1 MRWIVESAQRLKL
14 LVVLLAVVIIAA
26 GFWQLPKAPK
36 EVLPEFAPV
45 YVEVQTEALGLS
57 AEEVENLVTV
67 PIEEQLLNGVAWID
81 DIHSE
86 SVTGL
91 SSVVLIFEPGTNP
104 LRARQM
110 VAERLTRIG
119 LLPRVSKPPQMLQP
133 LSSSSRVMMVRVTS
147 DQLSPIDLS
156 VLARWDIRP
165 ALLGVQGVANV
176 LIWGQRDQQLQ
187 VMVDPV
193 RLEASGV
200 TLQQVIN
207 TTGNSLW
214 VSPLTYLKASS
225 PGSGGFIDT
234 PQQRLGV
241 QHLSPITSPES
252 LAKIPIEGCDPT
264 SGITCPTLGDVA
276 TIVEGHQPLIGDAV
290 APDGQGLLLVIEKFP
305 GANTAEVTAGIQ
317 STLTQM
323 QPGLQAVAVDP
334 TVFNRTTLIS
344 SFIDD
349 TTEALIIGFVLALL
363 LLILALVD
371 WRSALICA
379 ITLPLAIIAAALV
392 LDLRGTTFNM
402 VVLAGLVVAI
412 GVVIDDVVVDV
423 DNIMRRVREQ
433 RAANDTR
440 SISSTVTEAVL
451 EIRRP
456 MLPATIIV
464 LFAAVPVLF
473 LGGLF
478 DSYFLNGQSEAF
490 TRPVVV
496 SYALAVVASLAV
508 ALIITPTLA
517 ILLLNVGKSA
527 PRTPPVTG
535 WLQGLYTNALGWT
548 LPKVGIAIATTI
560 IVLALGVALLP
571 QLHEPDAI
579 VPVPRDRDL
588 LVTWEAPPGTSLTEM
603 QRITGRVSAELRA
616 LPGVANVGANVGRAL
631 TSDQIVNVHSGEL
644 WVSIASDANY
654 DKTLA
659 AVTDVVNG
667 YPGIDHQIH
676 TYLQERVQAVQASD
690 RDIVLRIYGTNQDEL
705 LATGNNVLGIL
716 SNIDGVAD
724 ARVETGATSPEFH
737 VEVDLSKAE
746 QYGLTP
752 GEVRRTATTLVTGL
766 EVGSLFEEQKVF
778 EVVVMG
784 VPEIR
789 QSQTTIENIMI
800 HTPSGELIRLA
811 DVATVSLSPASVIIP
826 HESISRYVD
835 VTANVVGRPVNSV
848 ATELENGIDGLA
860 FPIETHAELLS
871 TYTEEQSAW
880 RELLYAVLAAI
891 VGIFLI
897 IQATFGSWRL
907 AIMNAITLPAAM
919 VGGLVMAFL
928 FERDVTLGVVLGLIV
943 IFSITARQAL
953 ALISRAV
960 NLRDQD
966 GLEFG
971 AGLVQRATQERFA
984 PILLTTLATAVALA
998 PFTVRG
1004 TIPGLEI
1011 LHPMAVVALGGLVTS
1026 ALVTLFIVP
1035 SLYLRFA
1042 PSVSARGI
1050 EDTPPYVAPAPSSAA
1065 D

>member
-1 MRWIVESAQRLKL
+1 
-14 LVVLLAVVIIAA
+14 
-26 GFWQLPKAPK
+26 
-36 EVLPEFAPV
+36 
-45 YVEVQTEALGLS
+45 
-57 AEEVENLVTV
+57 
-67 PIEEQLLNGVAWID
+67 
-81 DIHSE
+81 
-86 SVTGL
+86 
-91 SSVVLIFEPGTNP
+91 
-104 LRARQM
+104 
-110 VAERLTRIG
+110 
-119 LLPRVSKPPQMLQP
+119 
-133 LSSSSRVMMVRVTS
+133 
-147 DQLSPIDLS
+147 
-156 VLARWDIRP
+156 
-165 ALLGVQGVANV
+165 
-176 LIWGQRDQQLQ
+176 
-187 VMVDPV
+187 
-193 RLEASGV
+193 
-200 TLQQVIN
+200 
-207 TTGNSLW
+207 
-214 VSPLTYLKASS
+214 
-225 PGSGGFIDT
+225 
-234 PQQRLGV
+234 
-241 QHLSPITSPES
+241 
-252 LAKIPIEGCDPT
+252 
-264 SGITCPTLGDVA
+264 
-276 TIVEGHQPLIGDAV
+276 
-290 APDGQGLLLVIEKFP
+290 
-305 GANTAEVTAGIQ
+305 
-317 STLTQM
+317 
-323 QPGLQAVAVDP
+323 
-334 TVFNRTTLIS
+334 
-344 SFIDD
+344 
-349 TTEALIIGFVLALL
+349 
-363 LLILALVD
+363 
-371 WRSALICA
+371 
-379 ITLPLAIIAAALV
+379 
-392 LDLRGTTFNM
+392 
-402 VVLAGLVVAI
+402 
-412 GVVIDDVVVDV
+412 
-423 DNIMRRVREQ
+423 
-433 RAANDTR
+433 
-440 SISSTVTEAVL
+440 
-451 EIRRP
+451 
-456 MLPATIIV
+456 
-464 LFAAVPVLF
+464 
-473 LGGLF
+473 
-478 DSYFLNGQSEAF
+478 
-490 TRPVVV
+490 
-496 SYALAVVASLAV
+496 
-508 ALIITPTLA
+508 
-517 ILLLNVGKSA
+517 
-527 PRTPPVTG
+527 
-535 WLQGLYTNALGWT
+535 
-548 LPKVGIAIATTI
+548 
-560 IVLALGVALLP
+560 
-571 QLHEPDAI
+571 
-579 VPVPRDRDL
+579 
-588 LVTWEAPPGTSLTEM
+588 
-603 QRITGRVSAELRA
+603 
-616 LPGVANVGANVGRAL
+616 
-631 TSDQIVNVHSGEL
+631 
-644 WVSIASDANY
+644 
-654 DKTLA
+654 
-659 AVTDVVNG
+659 VVNG

-966 GLEFG
+966 DLEFG

-1026 ALVTLFIVP
+1026 VLVTLFIVP